1 MQPID
6 KAEGTRNRVK
16 QAKNTSQSWP
26 LRFQL
31 TVLLSD
37 TVDGSSGN
45 WFSYF
50 DASAARLWVVI
61 YEPSSGR
68 QPPHK
73 VLGTNL
79 QSHRFCQLKL
89 CNCNSMSNQLTFKW
103 NLKMGGWVVTGWW
116 LGMKWAHFSRT
127 HTSHG
132 QRAAADIRRCRLS
145 GAQCAVRSSQFSGI

>member
-16 QAKNTSQSWP
+16 QGKNTSQSWP

-103 NLKMGGWVVTGWW
+103 NLKMGGWVATGWW
-116 LGMKWAHFSRT
+116 LGGDWVVTGFT
-127 HTSHG
+127 FQGHT
-132 QRAAADIRRCRLS
+132 RATAKELQLI
-145 GAQCAVRSSQFSGI
+145 